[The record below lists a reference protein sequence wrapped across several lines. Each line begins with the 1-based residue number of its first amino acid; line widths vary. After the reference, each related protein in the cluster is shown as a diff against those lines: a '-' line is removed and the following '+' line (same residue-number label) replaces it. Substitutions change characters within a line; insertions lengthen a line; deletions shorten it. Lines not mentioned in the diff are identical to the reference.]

1 MTETHRESLSGPIAT
16 EWRLGHD
23 SRCPKFDFNLSNQLS
38 AQILQCAINNE
49 LVFRGENSVR
59 KCISLI
65 SATVLLQL
73 LMPTI
78 SFADESYDLDI
89 QGQDVPAAL
98 QDFATQTGL
107 QVVYFT
113 AVTDDAAP
121 TQSLEGRY
129 SAEEALDRLLEGSD
143 LTYTSVDAETYSI
156 AKKDATEVAE
166 KPEGKWRPAS
176 QDQSLMAQNTTSDQA
191 LTNSRN
197 SSTNNSSDTVET
209 PYDEIIVTSQIR
221 EENFQNVPVTGT
233 VFNSAALEAN
243 RLVEITDVARFV
255 PGFSASS
262 FNNSSPNYSVRGA
275 MNTFSQAGVSKPV
288 GIFVDDVYIPRYSA
302 AAFELFDVRQM
313 AVLRGPQ
320 GTLFGRNVTGGAIQV
335 YTTEPSLDQTVIK
348 LRAGVGNYSFSELS
362 AFVSIPF
369 TNEFAGKL
377 SVSKKKRN
385 GFSVD
390 RFNGRDVEDQDAIN
404 VRGSL
409 LYVPSD
415 NVTMKVSADYATDQ
429 NGSKGYSFV
438 SSLDGLDLTG
448 NDGNI
453 RTTELRV
460 PQSYDRDI
468 FGVSAHIDV
477 SLNSGDFQSIT
488 AYRRSKSRE
497 LYSLGAAD
505 VTLPSVSVQFIKDDN
520 DAPTSFSQEFRY
532 ISEQSER
539 FDFVA
544 GAFFYLERNDR
555 FLGDTLLGAN
565 GNAVFVSRDFT
576 VEAKT
581 HSLAAYF
588 NGTVHLGPNFDLG
601 FGGRYTKEEK
611 DVSVIFIDNNNAGNS
626 FTTAPGNDFNEF
638 TPRVTLSYY
647 ATDAIT
653 LFASRTE
660 GFTAG
665 GFNTETNNQGSVESG
680 FAPETITATE
690 LGIKSSWND
699 GNLIVNLTVFDQE
712 YEDKQEGFLLPGNIF
727 SILNASKA
735 SMTGAEL
742 ELAWSI
748 SDSFRTTI
756 AYSRL
761 DAKYDSFVL
770 PDDDF
775 SGNKLQTAPES
786 TYSIALDY
794 GSDLG
799 SGYLDAGVS
808 YTWQDDYFTG
818 ASNIPDFFID
828 SYGLLNARIGYEW
841 GGGRWAA
848 KLWGK
853 NLGDE
858 DFVQIRGTV
867 GAIAEYYGA
876 PRTYGLNVTY
886 STE

>member
-1 MTETHRESLSGPIAT
+1 MRYYISL
-16 EWRLGHD
+16 
-23 SRCPKFDFNLSNQLS
+23 LS
-38 AQILQCAINNE
+38 AAVTLL
-49 LVFRGENSVR
+49 LV
-59 KCISLI
+59 
-65 SATVLLQL
+65 
-73 LMPTI
+73 MPTSSI
-78 SFADESYDLDI
+78 ADESYELDI

-107 QVVYFT
+107 QVVYFA

-121 TQSLEGRY
+121 TRSLEGTY
-129 SAEEALDRLLEGSD
+129 SAEEALNRLLEGSD
-143 LTYTSVDAETYSI
+143 LTYASVDDETYSI
-156 AKKDATEVAE
+156 AKKDTTEVVD
-166 KPEGKWRPAS
+166 PSEGKRRPTS
-176 QDQSLMAQNTTSDQA
+176 KTQVLMAQNTTSERSV
-191 LTNSRN
+191 T
-197 SSTNNSSDTVET
+197 SSQNDSLGNLSYADDL
-209 PYDEIIVTSQIR
+209 PYDEIVVTSQIR
-221 EENFQNVPVTGT
+221 EENFQDVPVTGT
-233 VFNSAALEAN
+233 VFTSAALEAN
-243 RLVEITDVARFV
+243 RLVEIADVARFV

-313 AVLRGPQ
+313 SVLRGPQ

-335 YTTEPSLDQTVIK
+335 YTTEPSLDETILK
-348 LRAGVGNYSFSELS
+348 FRAGVGNYSFSELS
-362 AFVSIPF
+362 AFASIPF
-369 TNEFAGKL
+369 TDEFAGKL
-377 SVSKKKRN
+377 SVSKKKRD
-385 GFSVD
+385 GYSVD

-404 VRGSL
+404 VRASL

-415 NVTMKVSADYATDQ
+415 TVTMKVSADYATDQ

-448 NDGNI
+448 NDGDT
-453 RTTELRV
+453 RTSELRV

-468 FGVSAHIDV
+468 FGISAHIDV
-477 SLNSGDFQSIT
+477 SLDSGEFQSIT
-488 AYRRSKSRE
+488 AYRRSTSRE

-520 DAPTSFSQEFRY
+520 DEPTSFSQEFRY
-532 ISEQSER
+532 ISERSER

-544 GAFFYLERNDR
+544 GAFFYLESNDR

-565 GNAVFVSRDFT
+565 GNAVFVDRDFT

-588 NGTVHLGPNFDLG
+588 NATVHLGPKFDVG

-611 DVSVIFIDNNNAGNS
+611 DVAVAFVDNNNAGNS
-626 FTTAPGNDFNEF
+626 FVTAPSNDFNEF

-665 GFNTETNNQGSVESG
+665 GFNTETNNQSSVETG

-699 GNLIVNLTVFDQE
+699 GNLIANLTVFDQE
-712 YEDKQEGFLLPGNIF
+712 YKDKQEGFLLPGNIF
-727 SILNASKA
+727 SILNASKS
-735 SMTGAEL
+735 SMKGAEL
-742 ELAWSI
+742 EIAWNL
-748 SDSFRTTI
+748 SDAFRTTI
-756 AYSRL
+756 AYSKL

-770 PDDDF
+770 PNDDF
-775 SGNKLQTAPES
+775 SGNKLQTAPDS

-794 GSDLG
+794 GSEVG
-799 SGYLDAGVS
+799 NGFLDAGVS
-808 YTWQDDYFTG
+808 YTWQDNYFTG
-818 ASNIPDFFID
+818 ASNIPNFFIEN
-828 SYGLLNARIGYEW
+828 YGLFNARIGYEW
-841 GGGRWAA
+841 GDGRWAA

-867 GAIAEYYGA
+867 GAIGEYFGP
-876 PRTYGLNVTY
+876 PRTYGMNITY